1 MYKVYLLTKKAWN
14 YLLRSHSSSSRYP
27 RTVKTVKNNERLK
40 MMSMPKY
47 TYTRLFERSKKQS

>member
-14 YLLRSHSSSSRYP
+14 YLLRSNSSLSRYP
-27 RTVKTVKNNERLK
+27 LTFKTVENNERLK

-47 TYTRLFERSKKQS
+47 TYTRLFESSKKQS